1 MFFFSNLPLENPQLT
16 TRSFYLIM
24 IEYGNVLSC
33 LLERRK
39 NIGFVY
45 FDNDISARNVIKKYN
60 NQEFFGNKI
69 ICGLH
74 FDKEVRTRPEFTK
87 RKKNDW
93 LRHSYRR
100 RTIG

>member
-1 MFFFSNLPLENPQLT
+1 MPSMKNTLFRKNIGTNVFFSNLPLENPQLT

-60 NQEFFGNKI
+60 NQEFLEIKLYVDCI
-69 ICGLH
+69 L
-74 FDKEVRTRPEFTK
+74 TK
-87 RKKNDW
+87 K
-93 LRHSYRR
+93 
-100 RTIG
+100 